1 VREQRAGA
9 GCFADYLKAMST
21 AQLRIPKIPGV
32 NGFFNGYGYF
42 TWTDND
48 AAPGSVWAVGHF
60 GQRIGWSTDPA
71 KTRVFLTFGV
81 ESDRDM
87 TALYPLA
94 ARWLRP

>member
-1 VREQRAGA
+1 
-9 GCFADYLKAMST
+9 
-21 AQLRIPKIPGV
+21 
-32 NGFFNGYGYF
+32 
-42 TWTDND
+42 
-48 AAPGSVWAVGHF
+48 VGHF

-87 TALYPLA
+87 AALYPLA

>member
-1 VREQRAGA
+1 IR
-9 GCFADYLKAMST
+9 
-21 AQLRIPKIPGV
+21 
-32 NGFFNGYGYF
+32 GYGYL
-42 TWTDND
+42 TWTDNEL
-48 AAPGSVWAVGHF
+48 APGSFWAAGYG